1 VEGATAQRVIAR
13 ARDRGIAVG
22 VGIGA
27 AVALVAWPVR
37 TVAPGNGGDWGWVAL
52 LSYAAHHGLRFGE
65 RIVWNYGPL
74 GYLNTWYGPVL
85 YYGGVLLASWLF
97 AAIVQLLLADTLV
110 AALRRRLPLWLA
122 ALAAAI
128 VLAPVRDRA
137 LALGFA
143 WCVLAVAGSAA
154 ASAGKR
160 TASARESPGRPTRA
174 PPRDL
179 ASRAFPIA
187 IGVLTGIAL
196 LGKLNQGG
204 ELLLLALVALVAN
217 PRRRDALGFAAAL
230 VASAA
235 AGWLASGQTVADVWP
250 YLRYGYETV
259 AGYPAAMGVVPH
271 AWTYPAAAVVG
282 ALALGLA
289 WDAARPLQTRRRV
302 ALLALCLIYLWFN
315 FREAFTRADAG
326 HQGVFFAD
334 ALVLF
339 AVLPLRARLRPLIA
353 IGAVASIA
361 ALAGLSSVGD
371 MARTLNPVANA
382 KAAADQV
389 RTLASPA
396 RQDAITASL
405 RARIRSIYGLTPQLA
420 AAVGRRPVMLWPLS
434 YGEVTYAYGF
444 DPRPLPP
451 LEPFD
456 TYTPALD
463 RLGARMLAGRRAPAR
478 VVRAAIANA
487 SGIDGR
493 HPTFEAPAS
502 TLQILCRYRQIA
514 AQQPWHVLAR
524 TADRCGAPRTIARVA
539 APWGAT
545 VAVPSPRR
553 PGALVLARVDG
564 TAPHGL
570 ERLRALLLR
579 PHARWIALDG
589 TRYRFVDAIAADADG
604 LLLRAPRAADYPAPF
619 AMAPDPASIAVG
631 HDGGEPG
638 GTVRYTFVE
647 MPIRPFR

>member
-1 VEGATAQRVIAR
+1 MNR
-13 ARDRGIAVG
+13 ARDRGLAVG

-37 TVAPGNGGDWGWVAL
+37 TVAPGNGGDWGWIAL

-97 AAIVQLLLADTLV
+97 AAIVQLLLAGTLLV
-110 AALRRRLPLWLA
+110 ALRRCLPLWLA

-143 WCVLAVAGSAA
+143 WCALAVA
-154 ASAGKR
+154 
-160 TASARESPGRPTRA
+160 RA
-174 PPRDL
+174 PGTPRDL
-179 ASRAFPIA
+179 AARAFPIA
-187 IGVLTGIAL
+187 LGILTGVAL

-204 ELLLLALVALVAN
+204 ELLLLALVALVAA
-217 PRRRDALGFAAAL
+217 PRRRDALAFAAAL
-230 VASAA
+230 TAA
-235 AGWLASGQTVADVWP
+235 AAVGWLASGQTLADVWP

-282 ALALGLA
+282 ALALALA
-289 WDAARPLQTRRRV
+289 WDAARSLHPRRRA
-302 ALLALCLIYLWFN
+302 ALLLLCLVYMWFN
-315 FREAFTRADAG
+315 FREGFTRADVG

-353 IGAVASIA
+353 AGVVASIA
-361 ALAGLSSVGD
+361 ALAGLSGVGD
-371 MARTLNPVANA
+371 VARTLNPVANA
-382 KAAADQV
+382 TAAADQV

-396 RQDAITASL
+396 RQDAISARL
-405 RARIRSIYGLTPQLA
+405 RARIQAFYVLSPQLA
-420 AAVGRRPVMLWPLS
+420 AAVGRRPVMLWPFS
-434 YGEVTYAYGF
+434 YGEVAYAYGF

-463 RLGARMLAGRRAPAR
+463 RLGARMLSGPRAPAR
-478 VVRAAIANA
+478 VLRAAIANA
-487 SGIDGR
+487 PGIDGR

-502 TLQILCRYRQIA
+502 TLQIICRYRQIA

-524 TADRCGAPRTIARVA
+524 TADRCGAPRTIARAA

-545 VAVPSPRR
+545 VPVPAPRR
-553 PGALVLARVDG
+553 PGALVLARVEG

-589 TRYRFVDAIAADADG
+589 TRYRFVDATAADGDG
-604 LLLRAPRAADYPAPF
+604 LLLRAPRAADYPGPF
-619 AMAPDPASIAVG
+619 AMAPDPSAIAVG
-631 HDGGEPG
+631 RDGGEPAG
-638 GTVRYTFVE
+638 RVRYTFVE
-647 MPIRPFR
+647 VPIRPLR